1 MKINFLKEL
10 KSHVKKALDDDEV
23 KKDCTSKL
31 LRNTNTTGE
40 IIFKTS
46 SIIYGIEWVD

>member
-1 MKINFLKEL
+1 MKINFLKDL

-31 LRNTNTTGE
+31 LRNTKTTGE
-40 IIFKTS
+40 IIKF
-46 SIIYGIEWVD
+46 D